1 MGVWRTLRTSWRV
14 GARAGAGGGESACR
28 GTGREAGAVCVSDVG
43 VERGWGWGDAPGMR
57 REGGEGRPFLD
68 AGVRWGTV
76 RGLRLL

>member
-1 MGVWRTLRTSWRV
+1 M
-14 GARAGAGGGESACR
+14 
-28 GTGREAGAVCVSDVG
+28 CVSDVG

-76 RGLRLL
+76 RGLRLLWLTWKDVSDGREGDGWTGHCVGVGGMRE